1 MPAAPVHPALP
12 LAAAALAA
20 GLFIGMDTTA
30 KLLSARF
37 DALQITFLRFAS
49 GLLFALPLWLW
60 QRSPMPPRPRWP
72 LHGLR
77 AVLLLVAL
85 VLWFHS
91 LTLLP
96 LVQAVAMGYTAPV
109 FIALLAMAVLKER
122 PSRWIWAALL
132 LCGAGAAVAL
142 WPTLSAGA
150 DAGAG
155 AGDDG
160 AAARAASALGLAA
173 AAASALAYS
182 GVVVL
187 ARHQAQQDALWTILL
202 LQNLL
207 PVLLLAGPLMARGLP
222 VAAADLGPV
231 LLMGALA
238 TGGLLAITWA
248 FTHIEASRA
257 APMEYTGLVWAGLLG
272 FAVFGEVPSGWTL
285 ASAALI
291 IGGCLLLMR
300 R

>member
-1 MPAAPVHPALP
+1 MLSPAPVHPALP

-20 GLFIGMDTTA
+20 GLFIGMDSTA
-30 KLLSARF
+30 KLLLARF
-37 DALQITFLRFAS
+37 DALQITFLRFAA
-49 GLLFALPLWLW
+49 GLLFALPLWAW
-60 QRSPMPPRPRWP
+60 HRSAMPPRARWP

-91 LTLLP
+91 LSLLP

-122 PSRWIWAALL
+122 PSRWIWAALA
-132 LCGAGAAVAL
+132 LCGLGAAVAL
-142 WPTLSAGA
+142 GPTLGA
-150 DAGAG
+150 DAGA
-155 AGDDG
+155 
-160 AAARAASALGLAA
+160 ARTASAVGLAA

-187 ARHQAQQDALWTILL
+187 ARHQAQQDSLWTILL
-202 LQNLL
+202 LQNAL
-207 PVLLLAGPLMARGLP
+207 PVLLLAAPLVWRGLP
-222 VAAADLGPV
+222 LGAADIGPV

-238 TGGLLAITWA
+238 TGGLLSITWA

-272 FAVFGEVPSGWTL
+272 YAVFGEVPSVHTL
-285 ASAALI
+285 GSAALI
-291 IGGCLLLMR
+291 IGGCLLLLR